1 MTTAR
6 LQDAH
11 LQDLRSSGL
20 SDATIQAAR
29 CYSAQE
35 PTTRALL
42 GFGVGPGL
50 VFEFPGTE
58 DEKGVPFVQVKPDT
72 RPAGL
77 DGAKYLTPKQAA
89 CRVYVPPILPADRL
103 KNPRVT
109 LYVTEGAKKA
119 LKAAQEGL
127 TCVALAGVDAW
138 KDHRSGKS
146 APIPDL
152 DKIAW
157 KGRKVYVVYDSD
169 LATKPAVR
177 FAEFRLG
184 RELRDRGAEVC
195 AVRIPGGPNGEKVG
209 LDDYLCRHSV
219 DTFCELDPQPIQHPA
234 KAAAEVSFPVV
245 SLGEFVAKEFPA
257 RPDLIGPGVIS
268 QGSLVSLVGPAKR
281 GKTWLTTLLGLCVAG
296 LDDCFL
302 MVDLPIRTHGP
313 VLYLNAEVA
322 EHVFQERLKLIL
334 ADAEKAGMDTRD
346 TCRRFFPVTA
356 RGLLRLDRK
365 AGEEAVLKL
374 AEQIKPALIVLDPI
388 GPLHGWDENSADE
401 MGRLL
406 NLMLGLCAK
415 TGAAV
420 LFVHHAGKGTE
431 GRDDVY
437 YGRGSSVFADRV
449 DSALALVP
457 YREQDDGNRL
467 KLSFTLR
474 NGPPR
479 DSLIVWRGRDEFLF
493 KALAQTEDAKA
504 WLKALVQDEE
514 TIPLDV
520 ALQRYREAGL
530 KGEYQFKKARKALET
545 AGMLHSEQQ
554 GFPKSTWLVW
564 GPKA

>member
-58 DEKGVPFVQVKPDT
+58 DDKGVPFVQVKPDT

-77 DGAKYLTPKQAA
+77 DGAKYLTPKQAG
-89 CRVYVPPILPADRL
+89 CRVYVPPILPTDRL

-209 LDDYLCRHSV
+209 LDADTAHRERRDHSIV
-219 DTFCELDPQPIQHPA
+219 
-234 KAAAEVSFPVV
+234 
-245 SLGEFVAKEFPA
+245 
-257 RPDLIGPGVIS
+257 
-268 QGSLVSLVGPAKR
+268 
-281 GKTWLTTLLGLCVAG
+281 
-296 LDDCFL
+296 
-302 MVDLPIRTHGP
+302 
-313 VLYLNAEVA
+313 NA
-322 EHVFQERLKLIL
+322 
-334 ADAEKAGMDTRD
+334 
-346 TCRRFFPVTA
+346 
-356 RGLLRLDRK
+356 
-365 AGEEAVLKL
+365 
-374 AEQIKPALIVLDPI
+374 PI
-388 GPLHGWDENSADE
+388 GHHERSA
-401 MGRLL
+401 
-406 NLMLGLCAK
+406 A
-415 TGAAV
+415 T
-420 LFVHHAGKGTE
+420 
-431 GRDDVY
+431 
-437 YGRGSSVFADRV
+437 
-449 DSALALVP
+449 LVI
-457 YREQDDGNRL
+457 D
-467 KLSFTLR
+467 
-474 NGPPR
+474 
-479 DSLIVWRGRDEFLF
+479 
-493 KALAQTEDAKA
+493 
-504 WLKALVQDEE
+504 
-514 TIPLDV
+514 
-520 ALQRYREAGL
+520 
-530 KGEYQFKKARKALET
+530 
-545 AGMLHSEQQ
+545 
-554 GFPKSTWLVW
+554 
-564 GPKA
+564 